1 MSGPSGADF
10 HPALPANQ
18 VRANRLVL
26 VEIGLERIVLTR
38 LDGQVCAFNALCPH
52 QLGNLDRG
60 FLNNGEIECP
70 VHGWRFNI
78 RNGQPVYPEADGLRL
93 RRYPVIEENGLVCVS
108 LQPIKPSDIP

>member
-1 MSGPSGADF
+1 VSQLSDADF
-10 HPALPANQ
+10 QPALLASQ

-26 VEIGLERIVLTR
+26 VEVGLERIVLTR

-78 RNGQPVYPEADGLRL
+78 RNGQSVYPEDDGLRL
-93 RRYPVIEENGLVCVS
+93 RRYPVKDENGMLYVS
-108 LQPIKPSDIP
+108 LQPLKPSDTP